1 MLSALVCRL
10 VFHRLHAP
18 GVGYLLILTRRPDST
33 PCSCKR
39 RYGLARVRLFAKGH
53 GATMVEEQDTTVL
66 SDLLRS
72 AQSIPQLADLWAGLT
87 AIDIEQVERIFLH
100 NFAVGRAQ
108 RVWRRGLNP
117 PAAHEAPG
125 AGDDACWPLAYLR
138 QVLRI
143 YRQEGA
149 RLHALT
155 QGDDTAWQ
163 RLCTQLT
170 TSAYYLLV
178 QKGFDAPFARE
189 LAHDMA
195 QQTCCKIYDSSFP
208 CDVAFDTWAH
218 VILKNQILHQL
229 TRSTELLDRQLYI
242 ESLEVLQAEQED
254 RYGFMPLGQ
263 GASGVGHSSAPLAQI
278 EEQEWLLGAIAQLSS
293 LERRAVLV
301 YTFFYGLS
309 DEEIAHHLGKSTGAI
324 HTLRHRALKQLQGV
338 LLQEQPPVRQAAP
351 LVEIDKPCER
361 ISE

>member
-1 MLSALVCRL
+1 
-10 VFHRLHAP
+10 
-18 GVGYLLILTRRPDST
+18 
-33 PCSCKR
+33 
-39 RYGLARVRLFAKGH
+39 
-53 GATMVEEQDTTVL
+53 MVEAQDITVL

-72 AQSIPQLADLWAGLT
+72 AKSTPQLAELWAGLT

-117 PAAHEAPG
+117 PAPTAPRPPSARELPV

-155 QGDDTAWQ
+155 HGDDTAWQ

-254 RYGFMPLGQ
+254 RYGFTLLGQ
-263 GASGVGHSSAPLAQI
+263 GASGVGRSSTVPLAQI

-293 LERRAVLV
+293 LERRAVIV

-324 HTLRHRALKQLQGV
+324 HTLRHRALKQLQHI
-338 LLQEQPPVRQAAP
+338 LLQEQPPMCQAAP
-351 LVEIDKPCER
+351 LVEIGKPCER